1 MRRTALFALVAAT
14 VGAALPAAASAADVA
29 VGVRPGSSLPAVAAR
44 LDALPGVA
52 VERRDPKLHT
62 ILLRAPGVR
71 HAVAR
76 VPGVAW
82 TERLRA
88 RTLAFAPSDPLAPR
102 QWYLTQTR
110 AFDFWNA
117 MPPLPPVR
125 VAVIDSG
132 VDIGHPDLDGRIAAA
147 RSFVGGRANDRQ
159 GHGTFVA
166 GIIAAG
172 TNNGHGIAGMGLNAE
187 LLVAKVVKADGTVP
201 VEAEAS
207 AIRWAADAGARV
219 INLSLG
225 GLRDPLRPERDT
237 YSQLEAAAVRYAQSK
252 GVLVVAAVGNATEA
266 PRQPWFYANY
276 PAALPRVLGVSAVER
291 SGAVPM
297 FSSRDRIHN
306 DIAAPGND
314 IFSTLPRTLT
324 AQRHG
329 CANQGY
335 ADCGPEQYKHARGT
349 SFASPQ
355 VAAGAAL
362 LFGQYPSLTAAQVA
376 TLLTRWADD
385 ASAATG
391 CAACESGR
399 DALSGWGR
407 LDIARSLAAVRAGRV
422 PAADAFEPND
432 DAGSSA
438 ATLWSRARRTIRAT
452 ADYWE
457 DHTDVYR
464 VHLRGGRKLTA
475 KVTGPRGLT
484 IVLWRPGTDRVDA
497 LALSLSSLPAA
508 QSHRRGATATLRYRA
523 KADETGWFF
532 VQVKMTEAGAGAY
545 RLSLLKTR

>member
-1 MRRTALFALVAAT
+1 VRRAALVVLVAAT

-29 VGVRPGSSLPAVAAR
+29 VGIQRGASLPAVAAR

-52 VERRDPKLHT
+52 VERRDPRLRT
-62 ILLRAPGVR
+62 ILLRAAGERRV
-71 HAVAR
+71 VAR
-76 VPGVAW
+76 VRGVAW
-82 TERLRA
+82 AERLRA
-88 RTLAFAPSDPLAPR
+88 RRLAFAPSDPLAPR
-102 QWYLTQTR
+102 QWYLSQTR
-110 AFDFWNA
+110 AFDFWNV

-125 VAVIDSG
+125 V
-132 VDIGHPDLDGRIAAA
+132 AAA

-172 TNNGHGIAGMGLNAE
+172 TNNGHGIAGIGLNAE

-201 VEAEAS
+201 VDAEAS
-207 AIRWAADAGARV
+207 AIKWAADAGARV

-252 GVLVVAAVGNATEA
+252 GALVVAAVGNATEA

-276 PAALPRVLGVSAVER
+276 PAALPRVLGVSALER

-324 AQRHG
+324 ALRHG

-355 VAAGAAL
+355 VAAAAAL

-376 TLLTRWADD
+376 TLLTRAADD

-391 CAACESGR
+391 CSACEPGR
-399 DALSGWGR
+399 DALSGWGK
-407 LDIARSLAAVRAGRV
+407 LDIARALSTVRAGRV

-464 VHLRGGRKLTA
+464 VHLRAGRRLTA
-475 KVTGPRGLT
+475 KVTGPRGLAL
-484 IVLWRPGTDRVDA
+484 VLWRPGTERVDA

-508 QSHRRGATATLRYRA
+508 QSRRQGTTATLRYRA

-532 VQVKMTEAGAGAY
+532 VQVKMTEPGSGAY